1 MAAHTFTTMHYDDLD
16 QKIANLLFQFKT
28 NKIYAVER
36 MNLDGLNKSSNF
48 AEFYVESKVETRFRK
63 KKTDQWQTLKDFWTA
78 DRMFAR
84 SCPHWERTSVSVTVG
99 VGLRGD
105 SIDKNDYNPIGQNLV
120 TLSTWFDSKYK
131 SQVDGIATR
140 MVSSNYDETAE
151 QVTAKWNDDCIT
163 NDMVET
169 NALHNGIGIF
179 TLLGKHLEQE
189 RIAHNKKVLDI
200 FSKVK
205 I

>member
-1 MAAHTFTTMHYDDLD
+1 
-16 QKIANLLFQFKT
+16 
-28 NKIYAVER
+28 
-36 MNLDGLNKSSNF
+36 
-48 AEFYVESKVETRFRK
+48 
-63 KKTDQWQTLKDFWTA
+63 
-78 DRMFAR
+78 
-84 SCPHWERTSVSVTVG
+84 
-99 VGLRGD
+99 
-105 SIDKNDYNPIGQNLV
+105 
-120 TLSTWFDSKYK
+120 
-131 SQVDGIATR
+131 